1 MDEWENDEIDGEEN
15 DDEYDLTEIVYT
27 DEEIVEI
34 VREKE
39 DLLKFRALA
48 FKIRKNA
55 KAE

>member
-1 MDEWENDEIDGEEN
+1 VDEWENDEIDGEEN